1 MALLRYMASKWQS
14 EKCQDTADG
23 RRLTCHKSKHKRSQ
37 EMTRELK
44 KKNILHSNQ
53 EGGKT
58 CSRLYTSRL

>member
-44 KKNILHSNQ
+44 KKKHFTF
-53 EGGKT
+53 K
-58 CSRLYTSRL
+58 SRGW